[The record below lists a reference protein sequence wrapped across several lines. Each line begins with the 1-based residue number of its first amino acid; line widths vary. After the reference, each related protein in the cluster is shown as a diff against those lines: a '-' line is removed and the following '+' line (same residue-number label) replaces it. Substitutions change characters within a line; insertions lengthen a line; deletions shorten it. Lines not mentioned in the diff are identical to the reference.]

1 MPASRTAET
10 SALRTGLSQLA
21 LSLAAF
27 GALAAAGAGALY
39 VFGDPDAGGP
49 KIEIALFTPPSVAP
63 VLKTRLDN
71 LSPGLD
77 DEAATKLAA
86 GDEAIP
92 DGTGDGDGVAKASFT
107 VTEID
112 NAKTVQINASTAL
125 PKAPL
130 LGFFERTP
138 AGDLPKISADGKTPS
153 QAYARPFTPVAG
165 APKIS
170 LIVGGLGLKA
180 SHTLSA
186 INDLPPEVTLSFV
199 PYADD
204 LQTWINRARAAGHEV
219 LLELPMEPYDYPN
232 VDTGPYTLL
241 TTAKP
246 DENIR
251 RLNLLLGKASGYFG
265 VTNYQGAKFATD
277 AHAATPVF
285 QALKSRGLIFVN
297 DGAAARSVLP
307 DTAKTTGIAFD
318 VADRIVDVEPSA
330 DAIDRQLLQ
339 LEATALQNGDAVGV
353 GYAYPVTIE
362 QFRIWTQGLKAKGYQ
377 LAPASASAG
386 IKAFAAAPPPAAPVA
401 GAGDGPIKLVRP
413 QSARPQS
420 AKPKSPA

>member
-10 SALRTGLSQLA
+10 SAIRTGLSQLA

-39 VFGDPDAGGP
+39 FFGDPDAGGP
-49 KIEIALFTPPSVAP
+49 RIELALFTPPSVAP

-71 LSPGLD
+71 HLD
-77 DEAATKLAA
+77 DEATPKLAET
-86 GDEAIP
+86 DEALP
-92 DGTGDGDGVAKASFT
+92 EGSGDGDEGVAKASFT

-112 NAKTVQINASTAL
+112 NSKTIQINASTAL
-125 PKAPL
+125 PKAPM

-138 AGDLPKISADGKTPS
+138 AGDLPKISADGKTPA
-153 QAYARPFTPVAG
+153 QAYARPFTPVSG

-277 AHAATPVF
+277 AHAASPVF
-285 QALKSRGLIFVN
+285 AALKARGLIFLN

-307 DTAKTTGIAFD
+307 DTARQTGMAFD

-330 DAIDRQLLQ
+330 DAIDHQLLQ

-386 IKAFAAAPPPAAPVA
+386 VKALAAAPSSAPVV
-401 GAGDGPIKLVRP
+401 GAGPIQL
-413 QSARPQS
+413 